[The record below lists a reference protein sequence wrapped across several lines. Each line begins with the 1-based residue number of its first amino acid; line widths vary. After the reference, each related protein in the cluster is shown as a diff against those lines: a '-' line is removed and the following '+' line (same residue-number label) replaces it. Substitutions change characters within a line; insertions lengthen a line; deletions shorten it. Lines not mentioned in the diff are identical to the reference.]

1 MINAYKSGTIV
12 ILYLQI
18 IEKEGHPY
26 QNENVAAVLPQYCRN
41 IDLLPE
47 IPGSK
52 SCNIATIAAIII

>member
-47 IPGSK
+47 IPGFSLK
-52 SCNIATIAAIII
+52 AATLPQLRQ